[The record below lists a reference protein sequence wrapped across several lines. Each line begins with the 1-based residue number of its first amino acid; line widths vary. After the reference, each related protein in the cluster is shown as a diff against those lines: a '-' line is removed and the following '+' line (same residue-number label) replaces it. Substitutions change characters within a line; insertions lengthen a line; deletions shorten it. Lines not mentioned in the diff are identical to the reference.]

1 MDGGGH
7 GLRHR
12 NGRDREG
19 PRRRPWCGSAMTGTP
34 ETSSARVMRVGRG
47 RGPRMRY
54 SIPMPC
60 ARLLPASAERGG
72 EHLIRLGPGVA
83 ADGNVDRL
91 PLLRGGEAE
100 GELFAPT

>member
-1 MDGGGH
+1 M
-7 GLRHR
+7 
-12 NGRDREG
+12 
-19 PRRRPWCGSAMTGTP
+19 
-34 ETSSARVMRVGRG
+34 G

-72 EHLIRLGPGVA
+72 ERLIRLGPGVA

-100 GELFAPT
+100 REVVRPDLVYARLPVWEM